1 MDSPVVGGLLAFL
14 FGAAVS
20 VLNYWINRRTLQN
33 NPAMLANMAV
43 VRQILSVG
51 CLVAVFLLA
60 KVLPWDYVPLL
71 IGVAV
76 GLTVPAILL
85 SFRLARLNDAASA
98 AQADTSSE
106 KGDDSNG

>member
-1 MDSPVVGGLLAFL
+1 MASPVIGGVLAFL

-20 VLNYWINRRTLQN
+20 LVNYWINRRTLKN

-43 VRQILSVG
+43 VRQILSVA

-60 KVLPWDYVPLL
+60 KVLPWGYAPLL
-71 IGVAV
+71 LGAAI

-85 SFRLARLNDAASA
+85 AFRLAKLNDAASA
-98 AQADTSSE
+98 QAEISSE
-106 KGDDSNG
+106 KGDDPNG